1 MIAQVRITVG
11 KDSLEKRV
19 TELNLLKLYF
29 ERDKNNLPF
38 CIEILNE
45 FEAEDDIG
53 EINYFLKKRLPKM
66 NQHQIENNSEALQKI
81 EDLQLKK
88 KFILESMERVHQIK
102 MENVNAKL
110 DDGNSAFVIMEIPK
124 MQLIENLRMQLIE
137 IEKEIKELQG
147 KIII

>member
-1 MIAQVRITVG
+1 
-11 KDSLEKRV
+11 
-19 TELNLLKLYF
+19 
-29 ERDKNNLPF
+29 
-38 CIEILNE
+38 
-45 FEAEDDIG
+45 
-53 EINYFLKKRLPKM
+53 
-66 NQHQIENNSEALQKI
+66 
-81 EDLQLKK
+81 
-88 KFILESMERVHQIK
+88 

>member
-1 MIAQVRITVG
+1 
-11 KDSLEKRV
+11 
-19 TELNLLKLYF
+19 
-29 ERDKNNLPF
+29 
-38 CIEILNE
+38 
-45 FEAEDDIG
+45 
-53 EINYFLKKRLPKM
+53 
-66 NQHQIENNSEALQKI
+66 
-81 EDLQLKK
+81 
-88 KFILESMERVHQIK
+88 MERVHQIK